1 MKNLFKTLFIVT
13 ALILGS
19 TMQSQ
24 AQETKRLF
32 KKYRKAK
39 GVMGMSVNGVI
50 VDFAIGVSDMD
61 KETKRALK
69 KMTKGV
75 GFIVMEDSDHR
86 NAKKVMRHFSEYLED
101 ENFESLATVKSN
113 GERVDVKLK
122 KSGDYF
128 RELVVFINADDSA
141 VAVVVNGKFTK
152 DDARK
157 LARAID
163 TDGKNISF
171 DFKN

>member
-86 NAKKVMRHFSEYLED
+86 
-101 ENFESLATVKSN
+101 
-113 GERVDVKLK
+113 
-122 KSGDYF
+122 
-128 RELVVFINADDSA
+128 A